1 LIASLVYFVWQLTKL
16 HFFQSDSNPGST
28 WHTLERI
35 VFEQIRSV
43 ESVVSTKTCQSVF
56 GPRSN
61 NVIKPSAISGERV
74 RTLLPIENPFQ
85 TPFLLKK
92 VHLLWKFTTAEGV
105 IFTNDS
111 REVSD
116 AGNVVIAEMIDSVTL
131 DKNGRVILELG
142 LSVVAMDGELSILGV
157 SYGIRAQFPQSEA
170 TDYTIRGKQYF
181 TVKGIVHIY
190 SIQTR
195 GGFHKA

>member
-1 LIASLVYFVWQLTKL
+1 M
-16 HFFQSDSNPGST
+16 
-28 WHTLERI
+28 
-35 VFEQIRSV
+35 FEQIRSV

-61 NVIKPSAISGERV
+61 NVIQPSAISGERV
-74 RTLLPIENPFQ
+74 RILLPIENSFQ

-92 VHLLWKFTTAEGV
+92 VHLLWKFTTTDGTT
-105 IFTNDS
+105 FTNDS
-111 REVSD
+111 RDVID
-116 AGNVVIAEMIDSVTL
+116 AGHVVTVETIDSVTI

-142 LSVVAMDGELSILGV
+142 LGVVATDGELSILGV

-181 TVKGIVHIY
+181 TVKGMSTAI
-190 SIQTR
+190 R
-195 GGFHKA
+195 